1 MQRPLVSD
9 RLQLLAEG
17 CYSENEVATI
27 QQLLDDGLMEG
38 RSPREVKCLINQY
51 CLAKMI
57 LLVRCCDVITHHI
70 QCRVS
75 SCVLGS
81 GCSAASD
88 N

>member
-17 CYSENEVATI
+17 RYSDNEVATI

-51 CLAKMI
+51 RLAKMI
-57 LLVRCCDVITHHI
+57 LLVRCH
-70 QCRVS
+70 
-75 SCVLGS
+75 LL
-81 GCSAASD
+81 
-88 N
+88 